1 MDSGFHIG
9 YTPLMPPLKYLF
21 LDFNSYFA
29 SVEQQRLPELRGKP
43 IAIVPVMS
51 DATCAIAASYEA
63 KAFGIKTGTPVW
75 EAKKKCPG
83 LICVEADHKHYVEYH
98 NRILDEIDHHIPV
111 SAIHSIDEMSCELQG
126 RECTPEGGMEL
137 ANRIKRGL
145 AENPEIGPYVR
156 CSIGLS
162 TNRYLAKVAT
172 NLQKPDGLV
181 ILPPEDVRAR
191 LADISLIELPGI
203 GYNMHRRL
211 LRAGIGDIEAFMRL
225 APKQMRAIWG
235 SVEGERFW
243 YKMRGVELAAFETE
257 KRSIGHSHVLA
268 PELRPAHEA
277 WHVAQRLLLKAAS
290 RLRRMEL
297 LTTYMVLSIR
307 VENGPLVSVEMRFPA
322 VSDTPALMRHLIAL
336 WQALVVQHK
345 FSRVKKVSVT
355 FLTLVEP
362 EVANQPT
369 LFDRPL
375 SPEAARRA
383 TAANRLSHAMDR
395 LNGKYGRDTIVMGFT
410 PQKVHAFS
418 GTKIAF
424 TRIPDLEEF
433 HE

>member
-1 MDSGFHIG
+1 MS
-9 YTPLMPPLKYLF
+9 PLKYLF

-29 SVEQQRLPELRGKP
+29 SVEQQRMPELRGKP
-43 IAIVPVMS
+43 VAIVPVMS

-63 KAFGIKTGTPVW
+63 KAYGIKTGTPVW

-98 NRILDEIDHHIPV
+98 NKILDEIDKHIPV

-126 RECTPEGGMEL
+126 KECTEEGGIAL
-137 ANRIKRGL
+137 AKQIKRGL
-145 AENPEIGPYVR
+145 AENPEIGRYVR

-181 ILPPEDVRAR
+181 ILPPEAVRER
-191 LADISLIELPGI
+191 LAHISLIDLPGI

-211 LRAGIGDIEAFMRL
+211 LRAGIGDIDTFMRL

-243 YKMRGVELAAFETE
+243 YKMRGVELAPFATE

-268 PELRPAHEA
+268 PELRPAPEA

-290 RLRRMEL
+290 RLRRMNM
-297 LTTYMVLSIR
+297 LTNYMVLSVR
-307 VENGPLVSVEMRFPA
+307 VENGPRLSVEMRFSP
-322 VSDTPALMRHLIAL
+322 VSDNPALMRHLIVL
-336 WQALVVQHK
+336 WQALVTQHK
-345 FSRVKKVSVT
+345 FTRIKKVSVT
-355 FLTLVEP
+355 FLSLVEP
-362 EVANQPT
+362 KVAQQPT
-369 LFDRPL
+369 LFDK
-375 SPEAARRA
+375 SPTPRA
-383 TAANRLSHAMDR
+383 LYRAQAANRLSAAMDR

>member
-1 MDSGFHIG
+1 
-9 YTPLMPPLKYLF
+9 MPPLKYLF
-21 LDFNSYFA
+21 VDFNSYFA

-43 IAIVPVMS
+43 VAVVPVMS

-98 NRILDEIDHHIPV
+98 NQILDEIDKYIPV
-111 SAIHSIDEMSCELQG
+111 SAVHSIDEMSCELQG
-126 RECTPEGGMEL
+126 KECTEEGGIAL
-137 ANRIKRGL
+137 AQRIKRGL
-145 AENPEIGPYVR
+145 AENPKVGPYVR

-172 NLQKPDGLV
+172 NLQKPNGLV
-181 ILPPEDVRAR
+181 ILPPEEVVSR
-191 LADISLIELPGI
+191 LTGIPLIDLPGI

-211 LRAGIGDIEAFMRL
+211 LRAGIGDIQAFMRL

-243 YKMRGVELAAFETE
+243 YKMRGVELQPFATE

-268 PELRPAHEA
+268 PELRPAPEA

-290 RLRRMEL
+290 RLRRMNL
-297 LTTYMVLSIR
+297 LTSYMVLSVR
-307 VENGPLVSVEMRFPA
+307 VEDGPRVSVEMRFPA
-322 VSDTPALMRHLIAL
+322 VSDNLALMHYLMAL
-336 WQALVVQHK
+336 WQALVAQHK
-345 FSRVKKVSVT
+345 FTRIKKVSVT
-355 FLTLVEP
+355 FLTLIEP
-362 EVANQPT
+362 ERANQPT
-369 LFDRPL
+369 LFETEM
-375 SPEAARRA
+375 SAVAQRRRQ
-383 TAANRLSHAMDR
+383 AANRLSAAMDR